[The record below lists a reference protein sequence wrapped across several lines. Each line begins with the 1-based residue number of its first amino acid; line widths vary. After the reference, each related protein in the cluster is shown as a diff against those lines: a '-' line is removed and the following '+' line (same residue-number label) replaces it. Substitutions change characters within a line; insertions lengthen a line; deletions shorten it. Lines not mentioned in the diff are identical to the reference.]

1 MILNYFLAWIFLTKL
16 SVCQGESWYLLELV
30 VDKITTT
37 DTDYD
42 DYEDSGY
49 YEEYSGSGED
59 YDYNYEYGENS
70 GYGEQY
76 EYETKYYYIPFCK
89 KHQEQFKITFWF
101 LILYLSQSLVDV
113 DPKIVL
119 KIFWIDNNFELNPRA
134 SSLFLLTDM
143 KTQSLS
149 MCLRSLVKHLVWKR
163 RLEDQ

>member
-16 SVCQGESWYLLELV
+16 SVCQGESWYLPGLV
-30 VDKITTT
+30 VNKITTT

-42 DYEDSGY
+42 NYEGSGY

-89 KHQEQFKITFWF
+89 KHQEQFKITF
-101 LILYLSQSLVDV
+101 
-113 DPKIVL
+113 
-119 KIFWIDNNFELNPRA
+119 
-134 SSLFLLTDM
+134 
-143 KTQSLS
+143 
-149 MCLRSLVKHLVWKR
+149 
-163 RLEDQ
+163 

>member
-16 SVCQGESWYLLELV
+16 SVCQGEPWYLLGLV
-30 VDKITTT
+30 VIKIFINA

-89 KHQEQFKITFWF
+89 KHQEQFKITF
-101 LILYLSQSLVDV
+101 
-113 DPKIVL
+113 
-119 KIFWIDNNFELNPRA
+119 
-134 SSLFLLTDM
+134 
-143 KTQSLS
+143 
-149 MCLRSLVKHLVWKR
+149 
-163 RLEDQ
+163 